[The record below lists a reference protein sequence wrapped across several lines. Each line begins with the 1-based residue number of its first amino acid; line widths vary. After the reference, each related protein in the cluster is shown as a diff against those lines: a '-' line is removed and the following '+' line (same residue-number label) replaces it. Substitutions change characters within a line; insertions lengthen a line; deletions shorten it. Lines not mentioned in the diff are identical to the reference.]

1 MTARLL
7 AKLEDFRLLP
17 FFVLFSMVIGIAIGN
32 LLSVSD
38 FALTPPIDS
47 IKAIAAG
54 TFEAS
59 RPEPDLAGR
68 PDRPVRDDVPGDDE
82 HPPRRGR

>member
-32 LLSVSD
+32 VLSISD
-38 FALTPPIDS
+38 FALTPPIES

-54 TFEAS
+54 TFEATVPTSS
-59 RPEPDLAGR
+59 RWACR
-68 PDRPVRDDVPGDDE
+68 SACSR
-82 HPPRRGR
+82 

>member
-17 FFVLFSMVIGIAIGN
+17 FFVLFSMAIGIAIGN
-32 LLSVSD
+32 VLSVSD
-38 FALTPPIDS
+38 FALTPPIHS

-54 TFEAS
+54 TFVANVPKLISLVVPIGCS
-59 RPEPDLAGR
+59 R
-68 PDRPVRDDVPGDDE
+68 
-82 HPPRRGR
+82 